1 MIADGRAH
9 PARRFAELAGAPW
22 ANGAGTTTE
31 LIGYAESSELPGP
44 PSTPVPGRAGRAEAS
59 GRAEVPAIPAVAS
72 AGAAPLQWRLS
83 VAELLAPAPFSALP
97 GVARTFVAADGPV
110 VLSISGRRTAVAP
123 GRAVRFSG
131 SEPVELLALERPCH
145 AVNLMVRSASGQASA
160 RGASGLATSTTDPGR
175 TTGPIQATHLPVAS
189 PIAPG
194 LVDMHVVDNGSTRR
208 AVVTLAG
215 HPIAEVSLDGTF
227 DLYIPAA

>member
-9 PARRFAELAGAPW
+9 PARRFAELTGAPW

-31 LIGYAESSELPGP
+31 LIGYAESSELPDP
-44 PSTPVPGRAGRAEAS
+44 PSTPVPGRAGRAETS
-59 GRAEVPAIPAVAS
+59 GRAEVPAIPAMAS
-72 AGAAPLQWRLS
+72 AGASPLQWRLS

-110 VLSISGRRTAVAP
+110 VLSISGRRTTVAP

-145 AVNLMVRSASGQASA
+145 AVNLMVRSASG
-160 RGASGLATSTTDPGR
+160 LATSTTDPGR

-189 PIAPG
+189 PIDPG

-215 HPIAEVSLDGTF
+215 HPIAEVALDGTF
-227 DLYIPAA
+227 DLYLPAA